1 MLKSEWNH
9 ARREGRGGG
18 GGGGELPHGP
28 GSGGALD
35 IFLWAPL
42 IFSGKVPKFVTEK
55 VGESSTKAI

>member
-1 MLKSEWNH
+1 MPAERG
-9 ARREGRGGG
+9 AGGG
-18 GGGGELPHGP
+18 GVARGR
-28 GSGGALD
+28 GSGMPLD